1 MAKEISDVSAGG
13 YAPRRGSVNV
23 PKYDGFHVRENQW
36 RYNPVSLNIPIA
48 EESKFHGLLD
58 KASARFDHMVAKV
71 QAEQDDARV
80 TAAITDLRRHA
91 TDLEA
96 GENGW
101 RKLLQANALEP
112 DDQGRGLVERVDA
125 DMRSYGDKIGEK
137 LTGRQRAAFNRHAM
151 NVYQSVYGGVSSHV
165 ANQGMEYQKGVY
177 TSAIDYEVEAA
188 SVNGYKPDLL
198 ADGESR
204 LTENV
209 DKLASLLGIPQDQR
223 ENFRRKYTSNLYAN
237 AIDGVMSNAGPNP
250 SVGFQALGLLRKHS
264 HKMLGSDVNR
274 LRRTIDVAVKE
285 AQAQNTVDRYS
296 AQNSGFLVMQNG
308 EKVRQIL
315 AEQGV
320 SLPASGADAEA
331 VEDFT
336 VGVLNGLGKLQ
347 TDTSEVTH
355 DGKNFSARSRYGAS
369 NVSLENAYALDK
381 NVDSKRLLD
390 DKTYN
395 IEMGVKVYTDHLR
408 QFAGDKQAAFAA
420 YYSSPREVKAAQKEA
435 EEDTEGASW
444 FDRLPKNVQ
453 EKVAK
458 SMQALENYSALG
470 VKSADGK
477 SVNSF
482 TPAAFA
488 AQRTWETPKQ
498 IEQWL
503 LANDPRARTDPSYR
517 NSVLGRLITKQSRE
531 KAEYVQRQENLLAT
545 ISDALYASGGDPSA
559 VPPQLW
565 AQLTRKQQLDA
576 MSISE
581 KLRKGEDT
589 TNPAV
594 AALYADDNQ
603 LRAVSLDGLKMLQ
616 PNYSQK
622 DFEVLKARWFKV
634 QAEGRSAQEK
644 QELARRAGIQ
654 GRVLPEFVPASAKVK
669 QAMLA
674 VPALAK
680 LKDKDKDGTS
690 FNNAVQTFMSAI
702 AIEGQISGAAI
713 TDESSVMQA
722 VGRMTNG
729 LGGADP
735 GKLVTLFGTKASQL
749 PDDGLTDVRGISKT
763 IAKDRYGHEPSDLE
777 IMNVAREI
785 VMNRSP
791 NVDVSKIVFDEAF
804 AQKVRKDFRE
814 IKGRDPVGAE
824 FLRAYFLAR
833 CSSETADRQEGFS
846 VIRDEGY

>member
-13 YAPRRGSVNV
+13 YAPRRGSVSV

-36 RYNPVSLNIPIA
+36 GYNPVSLNIPIA

-285 AQAQNTVDRYS
+285 AQAQGTEDKFK
-296 AQNSGFLVMQNG
+296 AEHSGYTLMQNG
-308 EKVRQIL
+308 GEVRRIL
-315 AEQGV
+315 SEQGV
-320 SLPASGADAEA
+320 SIPANTGDAA
-331 VEDFT
+331 ALEDFT
-336 VGVLNGLGKLQ
+336 VGVIHGLGKLQ

-355 DGKNFSARSRYGAS
+355 DGKNFSAQSRYGAS
-369 NVSLENAYALDK
+369 NVSLENAYELDK
-381 NVDSKRLLD
+381 NVDPKRLLD
-390 DKTYN
+390 DKAYN
-395 IEMGVKVYTDHLR
+395 IEMGVKVYKDHLR

-470 VKSADGK
+470 VKGADGK

-482 TPAAFA
+482 TPAAFR
-488 AQRTWETPKQ
+488 AQPTWMTPNQ

-503 LANDPRARTDPSYR
+503 LEKDPRARTDPSYR
-517 NSVLGRLITKQSRE
+517 HFVFGRLVAEQNRE
-531 KAEYVQRQENLLAT
+531 QAEFKQRQENLLAYVT
-545 ISDALYASGGDPSA
+545 DTMYANGGDPSSVDPRA
-559 VPPQLW
+559 W
-565 AQLTRKQQLDA
+565 AQLTRKQQTDA
-576 MSISE
+576 LAIAE
-581 KLRKGEDT
+581 KLQRGEDT
-589 TNPAV
+589 TDPAV
-594 AALYADDNQ
+594 ASLYANDDQ
-603 LRAVSLDGLKMLQ
+603 LRAVSLDGLKMLR
-616 PNYSQK
+616 PHYSER
-622 DFEVLKARWFKV
+622 DFAVLQTRWFKV
-634 QAEGRSAQEK
+634 QSEGRTAQEK
-644 QELARRAGIQ
+644 QELVRRAGIQ
-654 GRVLPEFVPASAKVK
+654 GQVLPEFVPASSKVK

-674 VPALAK
+674 VPVLAK

-713 TDESSVMQA
+713 TDEPRVMQA

-824 FLRAYFLAR
+824 FLRAYVLAR

>member
-13 YAPRRGSVNV
+13 YAPRRGSVSV

-36 RYNPVSLNIPIA
+36 GYNPVSLNIPIA

-223 ENFRRKYTSNLYAN
+223 ENFMRKYMSNLYAN

-285 AQAQNTVDRYS
+285 AQAQGTEDKFK
-296 AQNSGFLVMQNG
+296 AEHSGYTLMQNG
-308 EKVRQIL
+308 GEVRRIL
-315 AEQGV
+315 SEQGV
-320 SLPASGADAEA
+320 SIPANTGDAA
-331 VEDFT
+331 ALEDFT
-336 VGVLNGLGKLQ
+336 VGVIHGLGKLQ

-369 NVSLENAYALDK
+369 NVSLENAYELDK
-381 NVDSKRLLD
+381 NVDPKRLLD
-390 DKTYN
+390 DKAYN

-420 YYSSPREVKAAQKEA
+420 YYSSPQEVKAAQKEA

-458 SMQALENYSALG
+458 SMHALEAYSSTGAKG
-470 VKSADGK
+470 ADGK

-482 TPAAFA
+482 TPAAFRS
-488 AQRTWETPKQ
+488 QPTWMTPNQ

-503 LANDPRARTDPSYR
+503 LEKDPRARTDPSYR
-517 NSVLGRLITKQSRE
+517 HLVFGRLVAEQNRE
-531 KAEYVQRQENLLAT
+531 QVEFKQRQENLLAYVT
-545 ISDALYASGGDPSA
+545 DTMYANGGDPSSVDPRA
-559 VPPQLW
+559 W
-565 AQLTRKQQLDA
+565 AQLTRKQQTDA
-576 MSISE
+576 LAIAE
-581 KLRKGEDT
+581 KLQRGEDT
-589 TNPAV
+589 TDPAV
-594 AALYADDNQ
+594 ASLYANDDQ
-603 LRAVSLDGLKMLQ
+603 LRAVSLDGLKMLR
-616 PNYSQK
+616 PHYSER
-622 DFEVLKARWFKV
+622 DFAVLQTRWFKV
-634 QAEGRSAQEK
+634 QSEGRTAQEK

-654 GRVLPEFVPASAKVK
+654 GQVLPEFVPASSKVK

-690 FNNAVQTFMSAI
+690 FNNAVQTFMSAV
-702 AIEGQISGAAI
+702 AIEGQISGAAV
-713 TDESSVMQA
+713 TDELGVMKA

-735 GKLVTLFGTKASQL
+735 GKLVTLFGTKASKL
-749 PDDGLTDVRGISKT
+749 PDEGLTDVRDISKA

-791 NVDVSKIVFDEAF
+791 NVDVSKIVFDETF

-846 VIRDEGY
+846 VIRDKGY

>member
-1 MAKEISDVSAGG
+1 M
-13 YAPRRGSVNV
+13 
-23 PKYDGFHVRENQW
+23 
-36 RYNPVSLNIPIA
+36 
-48 EESKFHGLLD
+48 
-58 KASARFDHMVAKV
+58 
-71 QAEQDDARV
+71 
-80 TAAITDLRRHA
+80 
-91 TDLEA
+91 
-96 GENGW
+96 
-101 RKLLQANALEP
+101 
-112 DDQGRGLVERVDA
+112 
-125 DMRSYGDKIGEK
+125 
-137 LTGRQRAAFNRHAM
+137 
-151 NVYQSVYGGVSSHV
+151 
-165 ANQGMEYQKGVY
+165 
-177 TSAIDYEVEAA
+177 
-188 SVNGYKPDLL
+188 
-198 ADGESR
+198 
-204 LTENV
+204 

-250 SVGFQALGLLRKHS
+250 SVGFQALGLLQKHS
-264 HKMLGSDVNR
+264 SKMLGSDVNR

-285 AQAQNTVDRYS
+285 AKAQITEDKFK
-296 AQNSGFLVMQNG
+296 AEHSGYTLMQNG
-308 EKVRQIL
+308 GEVRRIL
-315 AEQGV
+315 SEQGV
-320 SLPASGADAEA
+320 SIPANTGDAA
-331 VEDFT
+331 ALEDFT
-336 VGVLNGLGKLQ
+336 VGVIHGLGKLQ

-355 DGKNFSARSRYGAS
+355 DGKKFSARSRYGAS
-369 NVSLENAYALDK
+369 NVSLENAYELDK
-381 NVDSKRLLD
+381 NVDPKRLLD
-390 DKTYN
+390 DKAYN
-395 IEMGVKVYTDHLR
+395 IGMGVKVYKDHLR

-453 EKVAK
+453 EKVAQ
-458 SMQALENYSALG
+458 SMHALEAYSSTGAKG
-470 VKSADGK
+470 ADGK

-482 TPAAFA
+482 TPAAFR
-488 AQRTWETPKQ
+488 AQPTWMTPNQ

-503 LANDPRARTDPSYR
+503 LEKDPRARTDPSYR
-517 NSVLGRLITKQSRE
+517 HFVFGRLVAEQNREQAEFKQRH
-531 KAEYVQRQENLLAT
+531 VNLLAYVT
-545 ISDALYASGGDPSA
+545 DPMYANGGDPSSVDPRA
-559 VPPQLW
+559 W
-565 AQLTRKQQLDA
+565 AQLTRKQQTDA
-576 MSISE
+576 LAIAE
-581 KLRKGEDT
+581 KLQRGEDT
-589 TNPAV
+589 TDPAV
-594 AALYADDNQ
+594 ASLYANDDQ
-603 LRAVSLDGLKMLQ
+603 LRAVSLDGLKMLR
-616 PNYSQK
+616 PHYSER
-622 DFEVLKARWFKV
+622 DFAVLQTRWFKV
-634 QAEGRSAQEK
+634 QSEGRTAQEK
-644 QELARRAGIQ
+644 QELVRRAGIQ
-654 GRVLPEFVPASAKVK
+654 GQVLPEFVPASSKVK

-713 TDESSVMQA
+713 TDELSVMQA

-749 PDDGLTDVRGISKT
+749 PDDGLTDVRSISKT

>member
-13 YAPRRGSVNV
+13 YAPRRGSVSV

-36 RYNPVSLNIPIA
+36 GYNPVSLNIPIA

-250 SVGFQALGLLRKHS
+250 SVGFQALGLLQKHS
-264 HKMLGSDVNR
+264 SKMLGSDVNR

-285 AQAQNTVDRYS
+285 AKAQITEDKFK
-296 AQNSGFLVMQNG
+296 AEHSGYTLMQNG
-308 EKVRQIL
+308 GEVRRIL
-315 AEQGV
+315 SEQGV
-320 SLPASGADAEA
+320 SIPANTGDAA
-331 VEDFT
+331 ALEDFT
-336 VGVLNGLGKLQ
+336 VGVIHGLGKLQ

-355 DGKNFSARSRYGAS
+355 DGKKFSARSRYGAS
-369 NVSLENAYALDK
+369 NVSLENAYELDK
-381 NVDSKRLLD
+381 NVDPKRLLD
-390 DKTYN
+390 DKAYN
-395 IEMGVKVYTDHLR
+395 IGMGVKVYKDHLR

-453 EKVAK
+453 EKVAQ
-458 SMQALENYSALG
+458 SMHALEAYSSTGAKG
-470 VKSADGK
+470 ADGK

-482 TPAAFA
+482 TPAAFR
-488 AQRTWETPKQ
+488 AQPTWMTPNQ

-503 LANDPRARTDPSYR
+503 LEKDPRART
-517 NSVLGRLITKQSRE
+517 
-531 KAEYVQRQENLLAT
+531 
-545 ISDALYASGGDPSA
+545 
-559 VPPQLW
+559 
-565 AQLTRKQQLDA
+565 
-576 MSISE
+576 
-581 KLRKGEDT
+581 
-589 TNPAV
+589 
-594 AALYADDNQ
+594 
-603 LRAVSLDGLKMLQ
+603 
-616 PNYSQK
+616 
-622 DFEVLKARWFKV
+622 
-634 QAEGRSAQEK
+634 
-644 QELARRAGIQ
+644 
-654 GRVLPEFVPASAKVK
+654 
-669 QAMLA
+669 
-674 VPALAK
+674 
-680 LKDKDKDGTS
+680 
-690 FNNAVQTFMSAI
+690 
-702 AIEGQISGAAI
+702 
-713 TDESSVMQA
+713 
-722 VGRMTNG
+722 
-729 LGGADP
+729 
-735 GKLVTLFGTKASQL
+735 
-749 PDDGLTDVRGISKT
+749 
-763 IAKDRYGHEPSDLE
+763 
-777 IMNVAREI
+777 
-785 VMNRSP
+785 
-791 NVDVSKIVFDEAF
+791 
-804 AQKVRKDFRE
+804 
-814 IKGRDPVGAE
+814 
-824 FLRAYFLAR
+824 
-833 CSSETADRQEGFS
+833 
-846 VIRDEGY
+846 

>member
-1 MAKEISDVSAGG
+1 MAKEISDVAAGG
-13 YAPRRGSVNV
+13 YAPRRGAVNV
-23 PKYDGFHVRENQW
+23 PKYEGFHVRENQW
-36 RYNPVSLNIPIA
+36 GYNPVSLNIPQA
-48 EESKFHGLLD
+48 KDSGFLGALD
-58 KASARFDHMVAKV
+58 RASARFDHMVAKV

-96 GENGW
+96 GESGW

-151 NVYQSVYGGVSSHV
+151 NVYQSVYGGVSTHV

-177 TSAIDYEVEAA
+177 TSAIDYEIEAA
-188 SVNGYKPDLL
+188 AVNGYKPDLL

-264 HKMLGSDVNR
+264 SKMLGSDVNR

-285 AQAQNTVDRYS
+285 AQAQGTEDKFK
-296 AQNSGFLVMQNG
+296 AEHSGYTLMQNG
-308 EKVRQIL
+308 GEVRRIL
-315 AEQGV
+315 SEQGV
-320 SLPASGADAEA
+320 SIPANTGDAA
-331 VEDFT
+331 ALEDFT
-336 VGVLNGLGKLQ
+336 VGVIHGLGKLQ

-369 NVSLENAYALDK
+369 NVSLENAYELDK
-381 NVDSKRLLD
+381 NVDPKRLLD
-390 DKTYN
+390 DKAYN

-420 YYSSPREVKAAQKEA
+420 YYSSPQEVKAAQKEA

-458 SMQALENYSALG
+458 SMHALEAYSSTGAKG
-470 VKSADGK
+470 ADGK

-482 TPAAFA
+482 TPAAFRS
-488 AQRTWETPKQ
+488 QPTWMTPNQ

-503 LANDPRARTDPSYR
+503 LEKDPRARTDPSYR
-517 NSVLGRLITKQSRE
+517 HFVFGRLVAEQNRE
-531 KAEYVQRQENLLAT
+531 QAEFKQRQENLLAYVT
-545 ISDALYASGGDPSA
+545 DTMYANGGDPSS
-559 VPPQLW
+559 VDPKTW
-565 AQLTRKQQLDA
+565 AQLTRKQQTDA
-576 MSISE
+576 LAIAE
-581 KLRKGEDT
+581 KLQRGEDT
-589 TNPAV
+589 TDPAV
-594 AALYADDNQ
+594 ASLYANDDQ
-603 LRAVSLDGLKMLQ
+603 LRAVSLDGLKMLR
-616 PNYSQK
+616 PHYSGR
-622 DFEVLKARWFKV
+622 DFAVLQTRWFKV
-634 QAEGRSAQEK
+634 QSEGRTAQEK

-654 GRVLPEFVPASAKVK
+654 GQVLPEFVPASSKVK

-713 TDESSVMQA
+713 TDELSVMQA

-735 GKLVTLFGTKASQL
+735 GELVTLFGTKASQP
-749 PDDGLTDVRGISKT
+749 PDDGLTDVRSISKT

>member
-13 YAPRRGSVNV
+13 YAPRRGSVSV

-36 RYNPVSLNIPIA
+36 GYNPVSLNIPIA

-250 SVGFQALGLLRKHS
+250 SVGFQALGLLQKHS
-264 HKMLGSDVNR
+264 SKMLGSDVNR

-285 AQAQNTVDRYS
+285 AKAQITEDKFK
-296 AQNSGFLVMQNG
+296 AEHSGYTLMQNG
-308 EKVRQIL
+308 GEVRRIL
-315 AEQGV
+315 SEQGV
-320 SLPASGADAEA
+320 SIPANTGDAA
-331 VEDFT
+331 ALEDFT
-336 VGVLNGLGKLQ
+336 VGVIHGLGKLQ

-355 DGKNFSARSRYGAS
+355 DGKKFSARSRYGAS
-369 NVSLENAYALDK
+369 NVSLENAYELDK
-381 NVDSKRLLD
+381 NVDPKRLLD
-390 DKTYN
+390 DKAYN
-395 IEMGVKVYTDHLR
+395 IGMGVKVYKDHLR

-453 EKVAK
+453 EKVAQ
-458 SMQALENYSALG
+458 SMHALEAYSSTGAKG
-470 VKSADGK
+470 ADGK

-482 TPAAFA
+482 TPAAFR
-488 AQRTWETPKQ
+488 AQPTWMTPNQ

-503 LANDPRARTDPSYR
+503 LEKDPRARTDPSYR
-517 NSVLGRLITKQSRE
+517 HFVFGRLVAEQNRE
-531 KAEYVQRQENLLAT
+531 QAEFKQRQENLLAYVT
-545 ISDALYASGGDPSA
+545 DTMYANGGDPSSVDPRA
-559 VPPQLW
+559 W
-565 AQLTRKQQLDA
+565 AQLTRKQQTDA
-576 MSISE
+576 LAIAE
-581 KLRKGEDT
+581 KLQRGEDT
-589 TNPAV
+589 TDPAV
-594 AALYADDNQ
+594 ASLYANDDQ
-603 LRAVSLDGLKMLQ
+603 LRAVSLDGLKMLR
-616 PNYSQK
+616 PHYSER
-622 DFEVLKARWFKV
+622 DFAVLQTRWFKV
-634 QAEGRSAQEK
+634 QSEGRTAQEK

-654 GRVLPEFVPASAKVK
+654 GQVLPEFVPASSKVK

-674 VPALAK
+674 VPTLAK

-690 FNNAVQTFMSAI
+690 FNNAAQTFMSAI
-702 AIEGQISGAAI
+702 AIEGQISGTAI
-713 TDESSVMQA
+713 TDELGVMKA

-735 GKLVTLFGTKASQL
+735 GKLVMLFGTKASTL
-749 PDDGLTDVRGISKT
+749 PDEGLTDVRDISKT

>member
-13 YAPRRGSVNV
+13 YAPRRGSVSV

-36 RYNPVSLNIPIA
+36 GYNPVSLNIPIA

-250 SVGFQALGLLRKHS
+250 SVGFQALGLLQKHS
-264 HKMLGSDVNR
+264 SKMLGSDVNR

-285 AQAQNTVDRYS
+285 AKAQITEDKFK
-296 AQNSGFLVMQNG
+296 AEHSGYTLMQNG
-308 EKVRQIL
+308 GEVRRIL
-315 AEQGV
+315 SEQGV
-320 SLPASGADAEA
+320 SIPANTGDAA
-331 VEDFT
+331 ALEDFT
-336 VGVLNGLGKLQ
+336 VGVIHGLGKLQ

-395 IEMGVKVYTDHLR
+395 IEVGVKVYTDHLR

-453 EKVAK
+453 EKVAQ
-458 SMQALENYSALG
+458 SMHALEAYSSTGAKG
-470 VKSADGK
+470 ADGK

-482 TPAAFA
+482 TPAAFR
-488 AQRTWETPKQ
+488 AQPTWMTPNQ

-503 LANDPRARTDPSYR
+503 LEKDPRARTDPSYR
-517 NSVLGRLITKQSRE
+517 HFVFGRLVAEQNRE
-531 KAEYVQRQENLLAT
+531 QAEFKQRQENLLAYVT
-545 ISDALYASGGDPSA
+545 DTMYANGGDPSSVDPRA
-559 VPPQLW
+559 W
-565 AQLTRKQQLDA
+565 AQLTRKQQTDA
-576 MSISE
+576 LAIAE
-581 KLRKGEDT
+581 KLQRGEDT
-589 TNPAV
+589 TDPAV
-594 AALYADDNQ
+594 ASLYANDDQ
-603 LRAVSLDGLKMLQ
+603 LRAVSLDGLKMLR
-616 PNYSQK
+616 PHYSER
-622 DFEVLKARWFKV
+622 DFAVLQTRWFKV
-634 QAEGRSAQEK
+634 QSEGRTAQEK
-644 QELARRAGIQ
+644 QELVRRAGIQ
-654 GRVLPEFVPASAKVK
+654 GQVLPEFVPASSKVK

-674 VPALAK
+674 VPALAE

-713 TDESSVMQA
+713 TDELSVMQA

-749 PDDGLTDVRGISKT
+749 PDDGLTDVRSISKT

>member
-1 MAKEISDVSAGG
+1 MAKEISDVAAGG
-13 YAPRRGSVNV
+13 YAPRRGTVNV
-23 PKYDGFHVRENQW
+23 PKYEGFHVRENQW
-36 RYNPVSLNIPIA
+36 GYNPVSLNIPQA
-48 EESKFHGLLD
+48 KDSGFLGALD
-58 KASARFDHMVAKV
+58 RASARFDHMVAKV

-204 LTENV
+204 LSENV

-285 AQAQNTVDRYS
+285 AQAQATEDKFK
-296 AQNSGFLVMQNG
+296 AEHSGYLLMENG
-308 EKVRQIL
+308 GEVRRIL
-315 AEQGV
+315 SEQGV
-320 SLPASGADAEA
+320 SIPANTGDAA
-331 VEDFT
+331 ALEDFT
-336 VGVLNGLGKLQ
+336 VGVIHGLGKLQ

-369 NVSLENAYALDK
+369 NVSLENAYELDK
-381 NVDSKRLLD
+381 NVDPKRLLD
-390 DKTYN
+390 DKAYN
-395 IEMGVKVYTDHLR
+395 IEMGVKVYKDYLR

-420 YYSSPREVKAAQKEA
+420 YYSNPREVKAAQKEA

-458 SMQALENYSALG
+458 SMQALEAYSSTGAKG
-470 VKSADGK
+470 ADGK

-482 TPAAFA
+482 TPAAFR
-488 AQRTWETPKQ
+488 AQPMWMTPNQ

-503 LANDPRARTDPSYR
+503 LEKDPRARTDPSYR
-517 NSVLGRLITKQSRE
+517 HFVFGRLVAEQNRE
-531 KAEYVQRQENLLAT
+531 QAEFKQRQENLLAYVT
-545 ISDALYASGGDPSA
+545 DTMYANSGDPSSVDPRA
-559 VPPQLW
+559 W
-565 AQLTRKQQLDA
+565 AQLTRKQQTDA
-576 MSISE
+576 LAIAE
-581 KLRKGEDT
+581 KLQRGEDT
-589 TNPAV
+589 TDPAV
-594 AALYADDNQ
+594 ASLYANDDQ
-603 LRAVSLDGLKMLQ
+603 LRAVSLDGLKMLR
-616 PNYSQK
+616 PHYSER
-622 DFEVLKARWFKV
+622 DFAVLQTRWFKV
-634 QAEGRSAQEK
+634 QSEGRTAQEK

-654 GRVLPEFVPASAKVK
+654 GQVLPEFVPASAKVK

-674 VPALAK
+674 VPTLAK
-680 LKDKDKDGTS
+680 LKDNDKDGTS

-713 TDESSVMQA
+713 TDEMGVMKA

-735 GKLVTLFGTKASQL
+735 GKLVSLFGTKASQL
-749 PDDGLTDVRGISKT
+749 PDDGLTDVRNISKT

-791 NVDVSKIVFDEAF
+791 AVDVSKIAFDEAF

>member
-13 YAPRRGSVNV
+13 YAPRRGSVSV

-36 RYNPVSLNIPIA
+36 GYNPVSLNIPIA

-250 SVGFQALGLLRKHS
+250 SVGFQALGLLQKHS
-264 HKMLGSDVNR
+264 SKMLGSDVNR

-285 AQAQNTVDRYS
+285 AKAQITEDKFK
-296 AQNSGFLVMQNG
+296 AEHSGYTLMQNG
-308 EKVRQIL
+308 GEVRRIL
-315 AEQGV
+315 SEQGV
-320 SLPASGADAEA
+320 SIPANTGDAA
-331 VEDFT
+331 ALEDFT
-336 VGVLNGLGKLQ
+336 VGVIHGLGKLQ

-355 DGKNFSARSRYGAS
+355 DGKKFSARSRYGAS
-369 NVSLENAYALDK
+369 NVSLENAYELDK
-381 NVDSKRLLD
+381 NVDPKRLLD
-390 DKTYN
+390 DKAYN
-395 IEMGVKVYTDHLR
+395 IGMGVKVYKDHLR

-453 EKVAK
+453 EKVAQ
-458 SMQALENYSALG
+458 SMHALEAYSSTGAKG
-470 VKSADGK
+470 ADGK

-482 TPAAFA
+482 TPAAFR
-488 AQRTWETPKQ
+488 AQPTWMTPNQ

-503 LANDPRARTDPSYR
+503 LEKDPRARTDPSYR
-517 NSVLGRLITKQSRE
+517 HFVFGRLVAEQNRE
-531 KAEYVQRQENLLAT
+531 QAEFKQRQENLLAYVT
-545 ISDALYASGGDPSA
+545 DTMYANGGDPSSVDPRA
-559 VPPQLW
+559 W
-565 AQLTRKQQLDA
+565 AQLTRKQQTDA
-576 MSISE
+576 LAIAE
-581 KLRKGEDT
+581 KLQRGEDT
-589 TNPAV
+589 TDPAV
-594 AALYADDNQ
+594 ASLYANDDQ
-603 LRAVSLDGLKMLQ
+603 LRAVSLDGLKMLR
-616 PNYSQK
+616 PHYSER
-622 DFEVLKARWFKV
+622 DFAVLQTRWFKV
-634 QAEGRSAQEK
+634 QSEGRTAQEK
-644 QELARRAGIQ
+644 QELVRRAGIQ
-654 GRVLPEFVPASAKVK
+654 GQVLPEFVPASSKVK

-713 TDESSVMQA
+713 TDELSVMQA

-749 PDDGLTDVRGISKT
+749 PDDGLTDVRSISKT

>member
-13 YAPRRGSVNV
+13 YAPRRGSVSV

-36 RYNPVSLNIPIA
+36 GYNPVSLNIPIA

-285 AQAQNTVDRYS
+285 AQAQGTEDKFE
-296 AQNSGFLVMQNG
+296 AEHSGYLLMENG
-308 EKVRQIL
+308 GEVRRIL
-315 AEQGV
+315 SEQGV
-320 SLPASGADAEA
+320 SIPANTGGAAA
-331 VEDFT
+331 LEDFT
-336 VGVLNGLGKLQ
+336 VGVIHGLGKLQ

-381 NVDSKRLLD
+381 NVDPKRLLD
-390 DKTYN
+390 DKAYN
-395 IEMGVKVYTDHLR
+395 IEMGVKVYKDHLR

-453 EKVAK
+453 EKVAQ
-458 SMQALENYSALG
+458 SMHALEAYSSTGAKG
-470 VKSADGK
+470 ADGK

-482 TPAAFA
+482 TPAAFR
-488 AQRTWETPKQ
+488 AQPTWMTPNQ

-503 LANDPRARTDPSYR
+503 LEKDPRARTDPSYR
-517 NSVLGRLITKQSRE
+517 HFVFGRLVAKQNRE
-531 KAEYVQRQENLLAT
+531 QAEFKQRQENLLAYVT
-545 ISDALYASGGDPSA
+545 DTMYANGGDPSSVDPRA
-559 VPPQLW
+559 W
-565 AQLTRKQQLDA
+565 AQLTRKQQTDA
-576 MSISE
+576 LAIAE
-581 KLRKGEDT
+581 KLQRGEDT
-589 TNPAV
+589 TDPAV
-594 AALYADDNQ
+594 ASLYANDDQ
-603 LRAVSLDGLKMLQ
+603 LRAVSLDGLKMLR
-616 PNYSQK
+616 PHYSER
-622 DFEVLKARWFKV
+622 DFAVLQTRWFKV

-654 GRVLPEFVPASAKVK
+654 GQVLPEFVPASSKVK

-674 VPALAK
+674 VPVLAK
-680 LKDKDKDGTS
+680 IKDKDKDGTS

-713 TDESSVMQA
+713 TDELSVMQA

-749 PDDGLTDVRGISKT
+749 PDDGLTDVRSISKT

>member
-13 YAPRRGSVNV
+13 YAPRRGSVSV

-36 RYNPVSLNIPIA
+36 GYNPVSLNIPIA

-264 HKMLGSDVNR
+264 RKMLGSDVNR

-702 AIEGQISGAAI
+702 AIEGQISGVAI

-833 CSSETADRQEGFS
+833 CSSETADRLEGFS